1 MNCEELQINDWV
13 EYNGLNQKVKE
24 ISGLDNEVYLT
35 IDECI
40 DCTQVNPILIT
51 AEILE
56 KNEWM
61 CFNTYHKYSH
71 PKAPFNIRQQKDGG
85 YTIEVDADE
94 YGSAMFLFILYVH
107 QLQHCLKLV
116 GIEKEIEL

>member
-13 EYNGLNQKVKE
+13 EYNGFNQKVKE

-40 DCTQVNPILIT
+40 DCTQVSPILIT

-56 KNEWM
+56 KNEWR
-61 CFNTYHKYSH
+61 CFNVYHTYTH
-71 PKAPFNIRQQKDGG
+71 PKVPFSLRQQKDDG
-85 YTIEVDADE
+85 YTIEVEND
-94 YGSAMFLFILYVH
+94 YGGAVFLFIRHVH
-107 QLQHCLKLV
+107 ELQHALRLC
-116 GIEKEIEL
+116 GIEKEITL